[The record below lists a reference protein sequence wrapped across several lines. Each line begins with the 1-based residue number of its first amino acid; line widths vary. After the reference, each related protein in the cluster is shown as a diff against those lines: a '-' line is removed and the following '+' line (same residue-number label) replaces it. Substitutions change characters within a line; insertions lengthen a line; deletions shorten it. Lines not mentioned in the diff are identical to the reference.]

1 MISCKRQQGF
11 SLLEVL
17 VAFAI
22 LSMTLGI
29 ILQILSL
36 SATTTYRADLQQQAM
51 LLAENKMAEIL
62 TEPVL
67 EQGHEQSKRYSSARG
82 LLWETEISEFR
93 FPDESDT
100 FSDST
105 LIPYKISVIVSQEES
120 GQPLFRLTTIR
131 LVRDL

>member
-1 MISCKRQQGF
+1 MISYRRQQGF

-29 ILQILSL
+29 ILQILSV
-36 SATTTYRADLQQQAM
+36 SATTTYRADIQQQAM

-67 EQGHEQSKRYSSARG
+67 EQGHQQSRDNGSSQ
-82 LLWETEISEFR
+82 LLRWETEISEFQ
-93 FPDESDT
+93 FPDETET

-105 LIPYKISVIVSQEES
+105 LIPYKISVIVRQQDS
-120 GQPLFRLTTIR
+120 GLTLFRLTTIR
-131 LVRDL
+131 LVREL

>member
-1 MISCKRQQGF
+1 MISRKQQQGF

-29 ILQILSL
+29 ILQILSV
-36 SATTTYRADLQQQAM
+36 SATTTYRADIQQQAM

-62 TEPVL
+62 TEPIL
-67 EQGHEQSKRYSSARG
+67 EQGQKHSRDNNSSQA
-82 LLWETEISEFR
+82 LHWETEVSEFR
-93 FPDESDT
+93 FPDETET

-105 LIPYKISVIVSQEES
+105 LIPYKISVSVRQQDS
-120 GQPLFRLTTIR
+120 GAPLFRLTTIR
-131 LVRDL
+131 LVRAL